1 MTSSKFWLSSP
12 FPFFII
18 RSNRQ
23 SNSIHS
29 ITFTLVSL
37 QRYGKIEA
45 ILAPHKTGKVL
56 TWAEENN
63 VELVFTLTNA
73 SWLNPMEC
81 HFRSLKKL
89 AILLGGI
96 GRLRKINYVELITL
110 MEGTLDISTMFC
122 GHWSYH
128 P

>member
-81 HFRSLKKL
+81 HFRSFKKF
-89 AILLGGI
+89 AILNSNYKS
-96 GRLRKINYVELITL
+96 RKEQVRAIRRYIAWRNREAKK
-110 MEGTLDISTMFC
+110 D
-122 GHWSYH
+122 
-128 P
+128 